1 MFMKVHPGKNFE
13 VFVQRFTVRTY
24 VMHMNYQGLQSSHI
38 FIFTKGC
45 LVLLPCI
52 TQGTTKT
59 CVKFLSFS
67 KLIFG
72 IFNKKFE
79 SFRKANFIPLQE
91 LKSIEIF
98 QKLMLAIAAYANNN

>member
-13 VFVQRFTVRTY
+13 LFVQRFTVRTY
-24 VMHMNYQGLQSSHI
+24 VMHMNYQGLQSFHI

-45 LVLLPCI
+45 LALLPCI

-72 IFNKKFE
+72 IFNK
-79 SFRKANFIPLQE
+79 NFT
-91 LKSIEIF
+91 EISKKCHEIYEK
-98 QKLMLAIAAYANNN
+98 QWEI